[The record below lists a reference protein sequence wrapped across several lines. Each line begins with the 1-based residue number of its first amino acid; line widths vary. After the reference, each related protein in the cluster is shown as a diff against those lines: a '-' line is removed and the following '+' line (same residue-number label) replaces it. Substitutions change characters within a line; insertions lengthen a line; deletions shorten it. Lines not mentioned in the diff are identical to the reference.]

1 MSSEYLEQYKPMV
14 KFLAEVL
21 GENCEVILHDL
32 SDFENSI
39 IAVENGQISGRK
51 VGDSL
56 TDLALNIL
64 KDQEKLDNDYLANYN
79 TKTFDNRRL
88 KSSTYFIKEDD
99 QVKGMLCVN
108 IDVSKYA
115 AARDLLDSFIDSS
128 FNSAKKKENDENF
141 AEEFTSSIAELI
153 NSIIENHIGSSAVH
167 PKRMTA
173 AERKEITRKLDEKGV
188 FLLKNSVSK
197 VAEKL
202 HTSEA
207 TIYRYL
213 NNS

>member
-21 GENCEVILHDL
+21 GGNCEVVLHDV
-32 SDFENSI
+32 SNFENSI
-39 IAVENGQISGRK
+39 IAIENGQISGRK

-56 TDLALNIL
+56 TDLALNVL
-64 KDQEKLDNDYLANYN
+64 KDQKRLDNDYFTNYN
-79 TKTFDNRRL
+79 GRTFDNRRL
-88 KSSTYFIKEDD
+88 KSSTYFIKNDD

-108 IDVSKYA
+108 IDVSKYVE
-115 AARDLLDSFIDSS
+115 ARDLLDSFIGSS
-128 FNSAKKKENDENF
+128 SQLEKKEDSENF
-141 AEEFTSSIAELI
+141 SEKFTSSIEELI
-153 NSIIENHIGSSAVH
+153 NSIIENHISNSAIH

-173 AERKEITRKLDEKGV
+173 AERKEITKKLDNKGV

-202 HTSEA
+202 YTSEA
-207 TIYRYL
+207 TVYRYL